1 MTPVFLFTS
10 GIINLYLYRHLW
22 CVMCIKYFMNASPA
36 CFNFFNDFFQGMI
49 ANETLGYF
57 IARIQMFLI
66 LVRKLN
72 LKCRDKMQQ

>member
-1 MTPVFLFTS
+1 MAGCYV
-10 GIINLYLYRHLW
+10 
-22 CVMCIKYFMNASPA
+22 CVKYFMNASPA

-57 IARIQMFLI
+57 IARIQLFLI

-72 LKCRDKMQQ
+72 LKCCDFLSIFSKLIYVSL

>member
-1 MTPVFLFTS
+1 
-10 GIINLYLYRHLW
+10 
-22 CVMCIKYFMNASPA
+22 
-36 CFNFFNDFFQGMI
+36 MI

-72 LKCRDKMQQ
+72 LKCCDFLSIFSKLIYVSL